1 MAQLKHYDRGPE
13 VLRSTKSLES
23 IATRSSDG
31 AERRSPRGQFPR
43 PPTQRSTN
51 GVPVFLD
58 QLREALRPGLSTSPE
73 IGESAIKHGHHLLR
87 QGFTVSQVVHD
98 YGDVCQAITEM
109 AVEVNERSAQRI
121 FGRSIYFWTT
131 LLPVR

>member
-73 IGESAIKHGHHLLR
+73 IGEGAIKHGHNLLQRLLR
-87 QGFTVSQVVHD
+87 HRDRLCADAGHRGAREFFVSLFRDQH
-98 YGDVCQAITEM
+98 
-109 AVEVNERSAQRI
+109 
-121 FGRSIYFWTT
+121 
-131 LLPVR
+131 P